1 MNNNVRLGDILLKFG
16 KITAEELENALDVQ
30 KRLKKKLGEVLI
42 ELGYVTD
49 SDIIEVL
56 EHQLGIH
63 HFELDNCY
71 IEPSVPKLISEG
83 YAIENQVIPVKLQ
96 GGELTVA
103 MSDPFNIIAISQLER
118 MLGFTVIPA
127 IATKGELERAIQR
140 YFSTQK
146 VEKAV
151 AEFRQEFSLID
162 RELEVNLN
170 DDVTDAPIVRLVD
183 SIIMQAV
190 QNRASDIHIEP
201 SPEGLRIRFRIDG
214 ELVEVMRPD
223 INAHGSI
230 VTRIKIMSKLNIAEK
245 RVPQDGRIEVNDS
258 RGSLDLRISTIPT
271 IYGEKVVIR
280 VLDNQ
285 SFLKTKDRLG
295 LSGSNRDRFEELL
308 RFKNGLLLVTG
319 PTGSGKSTTLYA
331 ALADLNDSRK
341 NIVTVED
348 PVEYRMSGINQIQV
362 NPKTGLTFS
371 TGLRSI
377 LRQDPDIIMIGE
389 IRDTE
394 TAEIA
399 IRAAITG
406 HLVLSTLHTNDAA
419 SSISRL
425 LDMDIKPYLV
435 SSSLKGIVAQRLVRK
450 VCQHC
455 VEDYYPA
462 QDELQLIGGDTEEF
476 IGRALKRGRGCK
488 YCNNT
493 GYKGRISVYEILII
507 DNEIRKMIFDE
518 SKIEAIKE
526 YARRSGMV
534 TLQQSCR
541 ELILDGTTTT
551 EEYMRVMYL

>member
-30 KRLKKKLGEVLI
+30 KKLKKKLGEVLI

-49 SDIIEVL
+49 RDIIEVL
-56 EHQLGIH
+56 EHQLGIQH
-63 HFELDNCY
+63 IELDTCY
-71 IEPSVPKLISEG
+71 IEPSVPKLISES
-83 YAIENQVIPVKLQ
+83 YASENQIIPVKLH

-103 MSDPFNIIAISQLER
+103 MSDPFNIIVISQIER
-118 MLGFTVIPA
+118 MLGYNVVPA
-127 IATKGELERAIQR
+127 IATRGEIERAIQR

-151 AEFRQEFSLID
+151 AEFKQEFNLID
-162 RELEVNLN
+162 RELEVSLN

-190 QNRASDIHIEP
+190 QNRASDVHIEP
-201 SPEGLRIRFRIDG
+201 SSESLRIRFRIDG
-214 ELVEVMRPD
+214 ELVDVMHPD
-223 INAHGSI
+223 MNAHGSI

-258 RGSLDLRISTIPT
+258 RGNLDLRISTIPT

-280 VLDNQ
+280 VMDNQ
-285 SFLKTKDRLG
+285 SFLKTKDNLG
-295 LSGSNRDRFEELL
+295 LSGGNRNRFDELL
-308 RFKNGLLLVTG
+308 RFKNGILLVTG

-331 ALADLNDSRK
+331 VLADLNDSRK

-371 TGLRSI
+371 SGLRSI

-406 HLVLSTLHTNDAA
+406 HLVLSTLHTNDAV
-419 SSISRL
+419 SSITRL
-425 LDMDIKPYLV
+425 LDMEIKPYLV

-455 VEDYYPA
+455 IEDYLPA
-462 QDELQLIGGDTEEF
+462 QDELLLIGADTDEF
-476 IGRALKRGRGCK
+476 SGKTLKRGRGCK

-493 GYKGRISVYEILII
+493 GYKGRVAVHEILLI

-518 SKIEAIKE
+518 SKIEAIKD
-526 YARRSGMV
+526 YALRNGMV
-534 TLQQSCR
+534 TLQDSCKA
-541 ELILDGTTTT
+541 LILDGTTTT